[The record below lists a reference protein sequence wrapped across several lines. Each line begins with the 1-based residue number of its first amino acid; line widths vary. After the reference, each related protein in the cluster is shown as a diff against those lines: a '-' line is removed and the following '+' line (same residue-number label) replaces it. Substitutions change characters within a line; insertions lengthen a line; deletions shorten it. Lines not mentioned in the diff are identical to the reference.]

1 MTEHALEVDVSP
13 SDALLYTVRRAAGLS
28 RYYRGRLADIDPDT
42 EPDAGRLWAGLERES
57 LRDLA
62 RYSKM
67 TLDAGVEEHTARLA
81 ERAGDLIAAALDE
94 AIAPLGLTSGARGA
108 VVERFAA
115 RLAALEATV
124 EEPG

>member
-1 MTEHALEVDVSP
+1 MSEHAIEVEVSP

-28 RYYRGRLADIDPDT
+28 SYYRGRLADIDPDA

-67 TLDAGVEEHTARLA
+67 TLDAGVEERAAQLA
-81 ERAGDLIAAALDE
+81 ERAGNLIAAALDE
-94 AIAPLGLTSGARGA
+94 AIAPLGLTSGARAA

-115 RLAALEATV
+115 RLAALE
-124 EEPG
+124 EPG